1 MGKNDKPQKK
11 PGENRKTLL
20 NALEAWKRPRVDVK
34 DPKAIEARIEE
45 YLQYCVE
52 NDVAPGVA
60 GCASWLGVAY
70 RTLEG
75 WYTGYRG
82 SPEHQRVA
90 SRLYGVLQNV
100 WEQDMHEGN
109 INNIGGIFTSKV
121 FFGFR
126 DTQEVVINQTVKN
139 ELSVQDLIAE
149 SKRLPGSETMALPQ
163 NGTIDADYKVL
174 EDDFGYNRAAAR
186 AEAQAERK
194 AKSEALKPIREQKR
208 KDYHKEY
215 YQEHKEDYAES
226 KRRNAERRQNGDT
239 APRKRGRPPMKR
251 DN

>member
-1 MGKNDKPQKK
+1 MGKNDKPQKE
-11 PGENRKTLL
+11 PGENKRTLL
-20 NALEAWKRPRVDVK
+20 HALEAWKRPRVDTK
-34 DPKAIEARIEE
+34 DPKEIEARIEE

-70 RTLEG
+70 RTLEA

-90 SRLYGVLQNV
+90 SKLYGVLQNV

-149 SKRLPGSETMALPQ
+149 SKRLPGSEAMALPQ
-163 NGTIDADYKVL
+163 NSTIDADYKVL

-194 AKSEALKPIREQKR
+194 AKSEAMKPIREKKK
-208 KDYHKEY
+208 KDYLKEY
-215 YQEHKEDYAES
+215 YREHKAEQLE
-226 KRRNAERRQNGDT
+226 RNRKSREKKAAQNNK
-239 APRKRGRPPMKR
+239 A
-251 DN
+251 N